1 MSVPTA
7 PEIIRLEDVRKEFRV
22 RRDNS
27 LKDRI
32 VHFGRLGKAH
42 REDFVA
48 VNNVTLEIHA
58 GTTVGLMGANGSGK
72 STVLKAAMGLKKAT
86 RGAVILDGEDLQGKS
101 ATLRPKRGMSI
112 VLERRRLFP
121 RMSVREN
128 IQLGAFTR
136 THAEA
141 ARTMDWVLDI
151 LPDLQAHLNA
161 TAGKLSGGQ
170 QQMVAIA
177 RGLMADPRVLLMDE
191 PFLGLSPIMVRTV
204 SDIMRTINE
213 KGVAILFNEQ
223 NAKLSFALS
232 HRGYLLESGRVV
244 LSGSGE
250 EMLDHPEV
258 KRVYLGQKTEGAA

>member
-1 MSVPTA
+1 MLELKGINVHYGSTQVLWDVSMSVGRG
-7 PEIIRLEDVRKEFRV
+7 EIVSV
-22 RRDNS
+22 
-27 LKDRI
+27 
-32 VHFGRLGKAH
+32 
-42 REDFVA
+42 
-48 VNNVTLEIHA
+48 
-58 GTTVGLMGANGSGK
+58 MGPNGSGK
-72 STVLKAAMGLKKAT
+72 STVLKAAMGLKKASS
-86 RGAVILDGEDLQGKS
+86 GAVILNGTDLQGKS
-101 ATLRPKRGMSI
+101 ATTRPRQGMSI

-128 IQLGAFTR
+128 ILLGAFTR
-136 THAEA
+136 PQKD
-141 ARTMDWVLDI
+141 ARRAFDEVLDT
-151 LPDLQAHLNA
+151 LPDLKPHLNA

-191 PFLGLSPIMVRTV
+191 PFLGLSPIMVKTV
-204 SDIMRTINE
+204 SGIMKSINE
-213 KGVAILFNEQ
+213 RGVAILFNEQ

-258 KRVYLGQKTEGAA
+258 KRVYLGVGAAAK